1 VVGIL
6 AASERQSG
14 VQETTVETSL
24 AEETFLDDDFLRQL
38 MSVGEVD
45 LLVGI
50 PSHNNA
56 KTIGQ
61 TVVTIEESFQQNF
74 VRDRVVIVNVDGG
87 SRDGTSDV
95 VLNTPSPRS
104 QNPRGLTTLRTLHR
118 ITTRYANQP
127 SPGAAFR
134 AILTAADLL
143 RAKACAI
150 ILPEITN
157 FSAARVKSLLQPAYR
172 ENFDFV
178 APLYSRPKHDGLL
191 ARNVLY
197 PMGRAVFGQRIREF
211 NSGELGF
218 SGRLASHCL
227 NLDVWH
233 EESVRTSP
241 EAWMAVT
248 AISSG
253 FRSCQSFLGPKVHSA
268 SSSGSDIVTAV
279 REAVGTLF
287 WCLESQQ
294 SFWTGRTGSEPVP
307 TFGPEHELTLE
318 PVRVNRKRIFDLFL
332 SGAAG
337 LSDVLRS
344 ILTPETQAEI
354 QRIATE
360 DDRKFRYG
368 NDLWVRTLYEFAASY
383 HHATID
389 RDHLIQALVPLYR
402 GRIYSFLQEHH
413 DSSAEDIEAHSE
425 NLCLEFERQK
435 PYLVERWSAK

>member
-1 VVGIL
+1 
-6 AASERQSG
+6 
-14 VQETTVETSL
+14 VETLL
-24 AEETFLDDDFLRQL
+24 AEETFLDDNFLRQL

-61 TVVTIEESFQQNF
+61 TVITIEESFQQNF

-87 SRDGTSDV
+87 SRDGTCDV
-95 VLNTPSPRS
+95 VLNAPSPKS
-104 QNPRGLTTLRTLHR
+104 QNSRGLTTLRTLHR

-127 SPGAAFR
+127 LRGAAFR

-150 ILPEITN
+150 ILPETTN
-157 FSAARVKSLLQPAYR
+157 FTAARVKSLLQPAYR

-197 PMGRAVFGQRIREF
+197 PMGRAAFGRRIREL

-218 SGRLASHCL
+218 SSRLAAHCL
-227 NLDVWH
+227 NLDLWR

-241 EAWMAVT
+241 ESWMAVT

-253 FRSCQSFLGPKVHSA
+253 FRCCQSFLGPKAHSVA
-268 SSSGSDIVTAV
+268 SSGTDIVTAV
-279 REAVGTLF
+279 RQAVGTLF

-294 SFWTGRTGSEPVP
+294 SFWMGRAGSEPVP
-307 TFGPEHELTLE
+307 TFGPEH
-318 PVRVNRKRIFDLFL
+318 
-332 SGAAG
+332 
-337 LSDVLRS
+337 
-344 ILTPETQAEI
+344 
-354 QRIATE
+354 
-360 DDRKFRYG
+360 
-368 NDLWVRTLYEFAASY
+368 
-383 HHATID
+383 
-389 RDHLIQALVPLYR
+389 
-402 GRIYSFLQEHH
+402 
-413 DSSAEDIEAHSE
+413 
-425 NLCLEFERQK
+425 
-435 PYLVERWSAK
+435 

>member
-1 VVGIL
+1 MV
-6 AASERQSG
+6 
-14 VQETTVETSL
+14 
-24 AEETFLDDDFLRQL
+24 EETFLDDNFLRQL

-61 TVVTIEESFQQNF
+61 TVTTIEESFQQNF

-87 SRDGTSDV
+87 SRDGTSDL
-95 VLNTPSPRS
+95 VLNTPSPKS
-104 QNPRGLTTLRTLHR
+104 SNSRGLSSLRTVHR

-127 SPGAAFR
+127 LRGTAFR
-134 AILTAADLL
+134 TILAAADLL

-150 ILPEITN
+150 ISPEISN
-157 FSAARVKSLLQPAYR
+157 FSAAWVKSLLQPAYQ

-178 APLYSRPKHDGLL
+178 APLYSRHKNDGLL
-191 ARNVLY
+191 ARNLVY
-197 PMGRAVFGQRIREF
+197 PMGRAVFGRRIREL

-218 SGRLASHCL
+218 SGKLAGHCL
-227 NLDVWH
+227 NFDVWR
-233 EESVRTSP
+233 EDTVRTSP
-241 EAWMAVT
+241 EAWMAIT

-253 FRSCQSFLGPKVHSA
+253 FRCCQSFLGPKVHSLT
-268 SSSGSDIVTAV
+268 SSGTDIVTTV
-279 REAVGTLF
+279 RQAVGTLF

-294 SFWTGRTGSEPVP
+294 TFWMERNGSESVP
-307 TFGPEHELTLE
+307 TFGPEHALTTE
-318 PVRVNRKRIFDLFL
+318 PVRVNRKRMFDLFL

-337 LSDVLRS
+337 LSDVLKS
-344 ILTPETQAEI
+344 ILTPETHAEL

-360 DDRKFRYG
+360 DDREFHYK
-368 NDLWVRTLYEFAASY
+368 DELWVRTLCEFAASY
-383 HHATID
+383 HHAAID

-413 DSSAEDIEAHSE
+413 DSSPEDIEAHSE

-435 PYLVERWSAK
+435 TYLVERWKANK

>member
-1 VVGIL
+1 
-6 AASERQSG
+6 
-14 VQETTVETSL
+14 VEISL
-24 AEETFLDDDFLRQL
+24 VEETYLDDNFLRQL

-61 TVVTIEESFQQNF
+61 AVITIEESFQQNF
-74 VRDRVVIVNVDGG
+74 LRERVVIVNADGG
-87 SRDGTSDV
+87 SRDSTSDV
-95 VLNTPSPRS
+95 LLNSQTPKNSNS
-104 QNPRGLTTLRTLHR
+104 RGLSSLRTLHR

-127 SPGAAFR
+127 SRGAAFR

-143 RAKACAI
+143 RARACAI
-150 ILPEITN
+150 ISPETSN
-157 FSAARVKSLLQPAYR
+157 FTAAWVRSLLQPAYR
-172 ENFDFV
+172 ESFDFV
-178 APLYSRPKHDGLL
+178 APLYSRHKQDGLL
-191 ARNVLY
+191 ARNLVY
-197 PMGRAVFGQRIREF
+197 PMGRAVFGQRIREL

-233 EESVRTSP
+233 EEAVRTSP

-248 AISSG
+248 AISSN
-253 FRSCQSFLGPKVHSA
+253 FRCCQSFLGPKIHSVTSA
-268 SSSGSDIVTAV
+268 GTDIVTAV
-279 REAVGTLF
+279 RQTVGTLF

-294 SFWTGRTGSEPVP
+294 SFWMGRSASESVP
-307 TFGPEHELTLE
+307 TFGPEHELISE

-332 SGAAG
+332 SGAAE
-337 LSDVLRS
+337 LSDLLKS
-344 ILTPETQAEI
+344 ILAPETHAEL

-360 DDRKFRYG
+360 DDRKFRFR
-368 NDLWVRTLYEFAASY
+368 DELWVRTLYEFAASY
-383 HHATID
+383 HHAAID

-413 DSSAEDIEAHSE
+413 DSSPEDIEGHSE

-435 PYLVERWSAK
+435 PYLVERWKANK